1 MNVVNLLSDDLL
13 VKALT
18 LTIISRSN
26 LTTKNE
32 YIKLGIK
39 QICHVDKY
47 WRNLV
52 LRNDFYQL
60 ERFEKTLKLYTIL

>member
-1 MNVVNLLSDDLL
+1 MNVFNLLSDDLL

-32 YIKLGIK
+32 YIKLVIK
-39 QICHVDKY
+39 QICRVDKY

-52 LRNDFYQL
+52 LRNDFYN
-60 ERFEKTLKLYTIL
+60 